1 MKQNYEEKINLA
13 KELIDAQP
21 VNNIKNINKKLELL
35 NSLKEEYDEY
45 LNKIK
50 KELEKYQEKFNMI
63 QINPNIENMC
73 KKISLIKQKIS
84 FMNELNTPF
93 EKMGLDIICY
103 NIRNYQN
110 NNLDYINDN
119 IFKAIEIFKKVG
131 INLTAEDFDYSIYF
145 NQYVSKLLDKKTNN
159 NLNELFEQIYWKNPN
174 IINHIEMNI
183 KYLYYKN
190 VKKFD
195 KYIKTKQNDIKE
207 SKDNLC
213 AELKEC
219 KIKYAKMFDEDTYLN
234 LEKFKNKTLK
244 TDNFHIEKIEKLK
257 SELSDN
263 EVEERNFR
271 NLLSD
276 VIEYKKY
283 EKYKFIIEEVKL
295 ILDEKDKNKNV
306 YNNKLREIIKTEK
319 KLYKLNKKYNK
330 SKKESQKEDLKIEIN
345 AVLELLN
352 NLYLELENSE
362 FNEKVYKTIFNKSSI
377 SDVLKL
383 ASSYYIFISKCIKK
397 YEKELNGIEVKNE
410 IIDFVLNPNNTIIN
424 NVNMIDNYDFP
435 SLISEQNR
443 FMNMLI
449 NPDLLNIENIDNLI
463 EKLKIILKS
472 FDLKKINISLSE
484 IENYITVI
492 QMLSNN

>member
-1 MKQNYEEKINLA
+1 M
-13 KELIDAQP
+13 
-21 VNNIKNINKKLELL
+21 
-35 NSLKEEYDEY
+35 
-45 LNKIK
+45 
-50 KELEKYQEKFNMI
+50 
-63 QINPNIENMC
+63 
-73 KKISLIKQKIS
+73 
-84 FMNELNTPF
+84 
-93 EKMGLDIICY
+93 
-103 NIRNYQN
+103 
-110 NNLDYINDN
+110 
-119 IFKAIEIFKKVG
+119 
-131 INLTAEDFDYSIYF
+131 
-145 NQYVSKLLDKKTNN
+145 
-159 NLNELFEQIYWKNPN
+159 
-174 IINHIEMNI
+174 
-183 KYLYYKN
+183 
-190 VKKFD
+190 
-195 KYIKTKQNDIKE
+195 
-207 SKDNLC
+207 
-213 AELKEC
+213 
-219 KIKYAKMFDEDTYLN
+219 
-234 LEKFKNKTLK
+234 
-244 TDNFHIEKIEKLK
+244 
-257 SELSDN
+257 
-263 EVEERNFR
+263 
-271 NLLSD
+271 
-276 VIEYKKY
+276 KKY

-319 KLYKLNKKYNK
+319 KLYKLNNKYNK

-383 ASSYYIFISKCIKK
+383 ASSYYIFISNCIKK

-410 IIDFVLNPNNTIIN
+410 IMDFVLNPNNTIIN

-443 FMNMLI
+443 LMNMLI
-449 NPDLLNIENIDNLI
+449 NPELLNIENIDNLI